1 MKSTQHLLKPMP
13 LESDGADVALA
24 NVVLLS
30 WVLQDQHLTQVSSL
44 AIFPH
49 LPVAFLL
56 IMLPQNTSLKI
67 PPTLYRM
74 SES

>member
-1 MKSTQHLLKPMP
+1 MIFIYESTQHLLKPMP

-30 WVLQDQHLTQVSSL
+30 WVLQDQHLTHVSSL

-49 LPVAFLL
+49 PQWPFFQ
-56 IMLPQNTSLKI
+56 IMLLQNTFSSNTPHI
-67 PPTLYRM
+67 V
-74 SES
+74 